1 MKGQT
6 TILLES
12 VSAQLKA
19 EAIIES
25 CETCDHFKHA
35 LEYVHLYFE
44 RFKDP
49 ISFEHLMRKF
59 FNKRRKCNCSGY

>member
-1 MKGQT
+1 MKSQT
-6 TILLES
+6 AILLES

-25 CETCDHFKHA
+25 CESCDHFKHA
-35 LEYVHLYFE
+35 KEYIDLYFE

-49 ISFEHLMRKF
+49 ITFEHLMKRFFTKRK
-59 FNKRRKCNCSGY
+59 NCNCNG